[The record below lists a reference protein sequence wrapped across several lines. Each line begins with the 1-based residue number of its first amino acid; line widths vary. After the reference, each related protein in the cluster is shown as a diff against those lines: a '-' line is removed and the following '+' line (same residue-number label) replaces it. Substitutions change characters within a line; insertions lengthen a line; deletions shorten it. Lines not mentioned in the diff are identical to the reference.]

1 MYQDMDGES
10 GDTMGLTSSGEFSE
24 QSIRRGFIRKVYGIL
39 TFQLTVTMVSL
50 TCNQAYLYNVL

>member
-24 QSIRRGFIRKVYGIL
+24 ERVRKGFIRKVYGIL

-50 TCNQAYLYNVL
+50 TCN

>member
-24 QSIRRGFIRKVYGIL
+24 ERVRKGFIRKVYGIL
-39 TFQLTVTMVSL
+39 TFQLTVTMVRF
-50 TCNQAYLYNVL
+50 TCN